1 MKIFGYTL
9 RKPWVRYVNLDLD
22 IEEEL
27 MNAVMRSAI
36 SQVIVDIIT
45 HDLCDHECEAVQYLE
60 NVMKP

>member
-27 MNAVMRSAI
+27 LNAVMRSAI
-36 SQVIVDIIT
+36 SQVIADIIT
-45 HDLCDHECEAVQYLE
+45 YDLCDHECEAVQYLK